1 MLKYSRR
8 IDDVLMNGIMASLKE
23 QLPWRVRRRIDRLQL
38 AYMRF
43 VSGQNA
49 LHVHEGSAIASL
61 VAVGDVALTGS
72 IGSALQSHD
81 ELEMLKD
88 IRSIFSDCDLRIGNL
103 ETVLTDEERSSD
115 SIGAFMKASPAA
127 LGFLSAAGFNM
138 VTLANNQDCR
148 LAGLLQCCR
157 LLEEKGIQ
165 HCGVGSSLEQSRSP
179 AIMEVAG
186 LKVGMLGYCDN
197 FRVDADD
204 AENVAPAPALD
215 DWIISDICALRPR
228 VDLVIVQLHWGW
240 EFSLYPL
247 LSYRDRA
254 RRFAEAGA
262 DLVLCHH
269 AHVPMGVEVWK
280 GSIVGH
286 GLGNFIFP
294 RDSYLVDGHP
304 WAYRSYALKVFF
316 NKPSVLRAE
325 LIPYVIDD
333 MGFPKIA
340 MGNVAREILGGVG
353 RASTRLGDD
362 ARLAWVERDRTL
374 RDAISFFVPLSRNA
388 TWRP

>member
-1 MLKYSRR
+1 
-8 IDDVLMNGIMASLKE
+8 
-23 QLPWRVRRRIDRLQL
+23 
-38 AYMRF
+38 
-43 VSGQNA
+43 
-49 LHVHEGSAIASL
+49 
-61 VAVGDVALTGS
+61 
-72 IGSALQSHD
+72 
-81 ELEMLKD
+81 
-88 IRSIFSDCDLRIGNL
+88 
-103 ETVLTDEERSSD
+103 
-115 SIGAFMKASPAA
+115 
-127 LGFLSAAGFNM
+127 
-138 VTLANNQDCR
+138 
-148 LAGLLQCCR
+148 
-157 LLEEKGIQ
+157 
-165 HCGVGSSLEQSRSP
+165 
-179 AIMEVAG
+179 MEVAG